1 MPLTWVTHGGS
12 CKAPAPPG
20 RPSASGELMRS
31 SIIALAFVLGGA
43 CGRDA
48 LVDVPQGAG
57 GAQGDGSVPQ
67 TFPTNPTGGSQ
78 GAGAAGGG
86 RGRWSST
93 ATSTPSPSP
102 PAPSR
107 GPGGSPWPAPAAAR
121 RRW

>member
-67 TFPTNPTGGSQ
+67 TFPINPTGGSP
-78 GAGAAGGG
+78 GAGGAAGGSG
-86 RGRWSST
+86 SVPDAARPG
-93 ATSTPSPSP
+93 P
-102 PAPSR
+102 PA
-107 GPGGSPWPAPAAAR
+107 
-121 RRW
+121 